1 MRTMKACYGLPTV
14 CLISGLCAAPAM
26 AGPALTHLTA
36 QRQGE
41 TYVASCRLEGGLT
54 PEIEEEIA
62 AGLPRTIEF
71 RLNVF
76 RRRTAFLDQLV
87 LKRRIE
93 CTVLYDPLTQ
103 QYTLTRRVDGE
114 LRETQVTDAAA
125 AMRAFMTALDSVPL
139 VRTDS
144 LDPEEEYYLKAKSG
158 LGGLVFRFYLIPW
171 PNDTGWERVSIG
183 HPGGKRVGQ
192 KP

>member
-1 MRTMKACYGLPTV
+1 MKASIGLPAL
-14 CLISGLCAAPAM
+14 CLISGLCAAPTI

-36 QRQGE
+36 ERRGDG
-41 TYVASCRLEGGLT
+41 YVASCQLEGGLT
-54 PEIEEEIA
+54 PDVEEEIA

-71 RLNVF
+71 RLQVY
-76 RRRTAFLDQLV
+76 RRRTAFLDQLI

-93 CTVLYDPLTQ
+93 CTVLHDTLTQ

-114 LRETQVTDAAA
+114 LQESQVTDAAPV
-125 AMRAFMTALDSVPL
+125 MRAFMTALDGVPL
-139 VRTDS
+139 VRADG
-144 LDPEEEYYLKAKSG
+144 LDPGSEYYLKAKAG

-171 PNDTGWERVSIG
+171 PNDTGWERVPLG
-183 HPGGKRVGQ
+183 PQGGKSVGP